1 MKKQKKPRPSP
12 SFFSMPRRP
21 RSRFGAELD
30 KILAHFFND
39 TGYKHP
45 FFENCIEHYRDT
57 YLRSYNVSGDG
68 HCLFYAVIR
77 CIVSAYD
84 RLSAATKRKANLHIG
99 DTAIQKFRNGAYL
112 GEPQDVTKLRGE
124 VYLSM
129 DEVGDS
135 SECIGAAL
143 SALEHSREGRGLDS
157 GSFADLACRYLS
169 AIAKTLDICIALE
182 YPFTSGRITTRKWAL
197 FQPDRNPF
205 GNPERSM
212 DQIREAGMLDE
223 YNRKLQSGTQT
234 PEPEVKC
241 KQVIY
246 LRFDMG
252 HYTSYLYK
260 GEFEPGKDTEARRL
274 RLEADQKLAQQIR
287 RQEEEEEAQR
297 ESERRDRAV
306 VSGLGLSDEE
316 IAEHLAAH
324 AAIEAKRQRFG
335 TPSLR
340 RNTAFVSHVLRAA
353 RSSRLGY

>member
-1 MKKQKKPRPSP
+1 
-12 SFFSMPRRP
+12 MPRRP
-21 RSRFGAELD
+21 RSRFGGELD

-77 CIVSAYD
+77 CIVSAHD
-84 RLSAATKRKANLHIG
+84 RLSDATKRKAKLHIG

-112 GEPQDVTKLRGE
+112 GEPGDVTKLRGE
-124 VYLSM
+124 VYYSM
-129 DEVGDS
+129 DKVGDS
-135 SECIGAAL
+135 SECMRTAL
-143 SALEHSREGRGLDS
+143 SALQHSREGRGLDS

-197 FQPDRNPF
+197 FQPD

-212 DQIREAGMLDE
+212 DQIREAGMIAE

-234 PEPEVKC
+234 PEHEVKC
-241 KQVIY
+241 RQVIY
-246 LRFDMG
+246 LRFEMG
-252 HYTSYLYK
+252 HYTSYLYE

-274 RLEADQKLAQQIR
+274 RLEADRKLAQQIR
-287 RQEEEEEAQR
+287 REEKEEAQR
-297 ESERRDRAV
+297 ESERRDREV
-306 VSGLGLSDEE
+306 VSALGFSDEE
-316 IAEHLAAH
+316 IAEQRAAY
-324 AAIEAKRQRFG
+324 AAFEEKRQGFG

-353 RSSRLGY
+353 RSTRFRY